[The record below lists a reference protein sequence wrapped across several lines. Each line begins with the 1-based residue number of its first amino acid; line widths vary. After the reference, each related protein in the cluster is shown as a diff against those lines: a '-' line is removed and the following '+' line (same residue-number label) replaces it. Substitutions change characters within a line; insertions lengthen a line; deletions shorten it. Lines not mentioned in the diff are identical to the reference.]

1 MRHPPLGSRRQ
12 LVNALTK
19 VDALLVL
26 PVLPEVA
33 LVLEDHVVDVH
44 VDHVVVRHAARRHLI
59 RDWGVEVVVVDG
71 RREERPGPPDA
82 RREGRGAE
90 GRGLGGP
97 GGDEGGEGGES
108 RDHGCLEICM
118 DKLERSHTQCQD
130 KNAKGLL
137 KHRDMEHAMYS
148 CT

>member
-118 DKLERSHTQCQD
+118 ECQD

-137 KHRDMEHAMYS
+137 KHRDMEHATAVLYM
-148 CT
+148 